1 MYSLLSFLSMIGF
14 PNRRNKSVICTPF
27 EGKIMRVEQFVQL
40 GQIYLLIQISHLPKK
55 RNKVLEKMKVFE
67 MQK

>member
-1 MYSLLSFLSMIGF
+1 
-14 PNRRNKSVICTPF
+14 
-27 EGKIMRVEQFVQL
+27 MRVEQFIQL

-67 MQK
+67 MQKWRQFWVRITNKKWKGGFEIQTMRNIPTAGS

>member
-1 MYSLLSFLSMIGF
+1 
-14 PNRRNKSVICTPF
+14 
-27 EGKIMRVEQFVQL
+27 MRVEQFIQL